1 MPTQLVDASTNLGTV
16 AQCLSREGVKAVG
29 RYYNYGA
36 GGKVLTRQ
44 EAQALIANDISI
56 WVVFQYYGNH
66 PTWFTAECGKSDA
79 LRALQCAHEIVGQ
92 PEGTAIYFGA
102 DYDEDGTHYES
113 NIVPYFQAVRDVFAR
128 PGGKPPYRVGVYS
141 DGLVCRRLLDDGL
154 VTETWLSCSRSFP
167 EHAGFLASNRWS
179 LSQTCGVPPVCNV
192 DVDSDEANA
201 TRRDY
206 GQFDRLVPLKASH
219 TAVIATEMLDT
230 FLAKANAA
238 DEPGDDP
245 SNPLPGD
252 ESETADHATARW
264 FVNVGL
270 AFDGLGSARIRSD
283 KVAVTDAI
291 AAVAAAPTTIDLHIT
306 AAEQFLTACINA
318 RPRVTYG
325 LGAKPPFPGAI
336 PGVDFKKI
344 DCSGFVREAI
354 HRSETTQLGF
364 PDGSVIQHEWVRG
377 QGFASVPVS
386 SGKALD
392 GLVRIAFLRPQ
403 DTSSG
408 IGHVVLIHNGKTLE
422 SHGGLGPDSLPW
434 TGSGWQAKAHV
445 YVLTAVAQ

>member
-1 MPTQLVDASTNLGTV
+1 MPTQLVDAATGLGAV

-29 RYYNYGA
+29 RYYDYGA

-44 EAQALIANDISI
+44 EAQALLANDIAI
-56 WVVFQYYGNH
+56 WAIFQYYGNH
-66 PTWFTAECGKSDA
+66 PSWFTADTGQSDA

-102 DYDEDGTHYES
+102 DYEEDGANYTS

-128 PGGKPPYRVGVYS
+128 PGGTPPYRVGVYG
-141 DGLVCRRLLDDGL
+141 DGLVCRRLLADGL
-154 VTETWLSCSRSFP
+154 VTETWLSCSSSFP
-167 EHAGFLASNRWS
+167 EHADFLKSNHWS
-179 LSQTCGVPPVCNV
+179 LSQTCGVPLVCTV
-192 DVDSDEANA
+192 SVDSDEANP
-201 TRRDY
+201 TRPDY
-206 GQFDRLVPLKASH
+206 GQFKQLVPLKASH
-219 TAVIATEMLDT
+219 TSSMAMAKLDE
-230 FLAKANAA
+230 FLAKANTA
-238 DEPGDDP
+238 DQPGDDP
-245 SNPLPGD
+245 ANPLPGD

-270 AFDGLGSARIRSD
+270 PYDAGGSTRIRQ
-283 KVAVTDAI
+283 
-291 AAVAAAPTTIDLHIT
+291 AAVAGTADAAARAVATTIELHIT
-306 AAEQFLTACINA
+306 AAETFLAACINA
-318 RPRVTYG
+318 TPRVTYG
-325 LGAKPPFPGAI
+325 LGAKPPFPGAT
-336 PGVDFKKI
+336 PGVDFRKI

-354 HRSETTQLGF
+354 RRSETTQLGF

-377 QGFASVPVS
+377 QGFATVPIS

-434 TGSGWQAKAHV
+434 TGAGWQGKAQLH
-445 YVLTAVAQ
+445 VLTAVPQ